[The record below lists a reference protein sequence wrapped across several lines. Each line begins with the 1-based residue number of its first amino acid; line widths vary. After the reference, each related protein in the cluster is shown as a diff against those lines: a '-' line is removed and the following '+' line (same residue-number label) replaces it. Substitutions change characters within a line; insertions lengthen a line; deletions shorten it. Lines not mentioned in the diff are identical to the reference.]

1 MEVKVKIPF
10 VPIILF
16 IFSYFAASIFVL
28 LYLFNELKSIQ
39 NINLELANDLRNLQ
53 ISLAEL
59 KVQSVVEPSVINTS
73 SDFNSEIYRDLLKYA
88 VYAIAILITLL
99 TFYYGTSYFFSQYV
113 EVNSVFILLK
123 NANSFLMG
131 LIAPE
136 AVLKEELTSYIITD
150 EATNAVIKIV
160 MKAEEGFS
168 PGFYIKFP
176 EWEQFKN
183 LNGFIS
189 FIEQEVMKNN
199 LPATEATDILA
210 SLVSEG
216 FF

>member
-10 VPIILF
+10 VPIIF
-16 IFSYFAASIFVL
+16 FVFSYFAASIFVL
-28 LYLFNELKSIQ
+28 IYLFNELKSIQ

-88 VYAIAILITLL
+88 VYAIAILIFLL
-99 TFYYGTSYFFSQYV
+99 TSYYGTSYFFSQYV

-123 NANSFLMG
+123 KANSFLTG
-131 LIAPE
+131 LVAPD
-136 AVLKEELTSYIITD
+136 ALLKEELTSYIITD

-160 MKAEEGFS
+160 MKSEVGFS

-176 EWEQFKN
+176 DWEQFKN

-189 FIEQEVMKNN
+189 FIEHEVMKNN
-199 LPATEATDILA
+199 FPATEAADIL
-210 SLVSEG
+210 SNLVSEG
-216 FF
+216 LF